1 MAVYWPQ
8 ATGPG
13 GPMGEITIL
22 IRAAQRGDREALDRL
37 FSLLYDDL
45 HRIAHARVRA
55 GAPNTL
61 LDTTGLVHETY
72 ARFADAGELDVVD
85 RQHFFA
91 YVARAMRFVV
101 VDFARRRNA
110 EKRGGGREHV
120 AIDENVAETLV
131 DRGDEILRVHE
142 GLEDLRRVDEDLVR
156 LVEMRYFAGLRFHEI
171 AEVLAVSERT
181 VERQWQKARAILFAS
196 LA

>member
-1 MAVYWPQ
+1 
-8 ATGPG
+8 
-13 GPMGEITIL
+13 MGEL
-22 IRAAQRGDREALDRL
+22 NAA
-37 FSLLYDDL
+37 
-45 HRIAHARVRA
+45 
-55 GAPNTL
+55 
-61 LDTTGLVHETY
+61 
-72 ARFADAGELDVVD
+72 D

-110 EKRGGGREHV
+110 EKRGGGSEHI
-120 AIDENVAETLV
+120 AIDENVAGVLV

-156 LVEMRYFAGLRFHEI
+156 LVEMRYFAGLQVQEI
-171 AEVLAVSERT
+171 AQALDISERT

>member
-1 MAVYWPQ
+1 
-8 ATGPG
+8 
-13 GPMGEITIL
+13 MGEITVL
-22 IRAAQRGDREALDRL
+22 IRAAQRGDRDALDRL

-55 GAPNTL
+55 GGPNTL

-72 ARFADAGELDVVD
+72 ARLADVGELNAAD

-110 EKRGGGREHV
+110 EKRGGGSEHI
-120 AIDENVAETLV
+120 AIDENVAGVLV

-156 LVEMRYFAGLRFHEI
+156 LVEMRYFAGLQVQEI
-171 AEVLAVSERT
+171 AQALDISERT

>member
-1 MAVYWPQ
+1 
-8 ATGPG
+8 
-13 GPMGEITIL
+13 MGEITTL
-22 IRAAQRGDREALDRL
+22 IRAARRGDREALDRL

-45 HRIAHARVRA
+45 HRIAHARVHA
-55 GAPNTL
+55 GGPNTL

-72 ARFADAGELDVVD
+72 ARLADVGELDAVD

-110 EKRGGGREHV
+110 EKRGGGSEHV
-120 AIDENVAETLV
+120 AFDENVAETLV

-142 GLEDLRRVDEDLVR
+142 SLEGLRQIDEDLAR
-156 LVEMRYFAGLRFHEI
+156 LVEMRYFAGLQVHEI
-171 AEVLAVSERT
+171 AQALAVSERT